1 MTDQKQFKPGRGY
14 SKRDWDDVSDSP
26 ELTDA
31 DLAQARP
38 FSEAFPKLA
47 ESIERN
53 RGRPRVVAPKK
64 QVTLRLDQDVI
75 DAFKASGPGWQSRIN
90 EALRK
95 AGGL

>member
-1 MTDQKQFKPGRGY
+1 MTDPKQFKPGHGY
-14 SKRDWDDVSDSP
+14 SKQDWDDVSDSP
-26 ELTDA
+26 ELSEA
-31 DLAQARP
+31 DFARARP
-38 FSEAFPKLA
+38 FAEVFPKLA
-47 ESIERN
+47 ESIERS
-53 RGRPRVVAPKK
+53 RGRPRSAVPKK